1 MNILGQYLIVSL
13 GFVILAVIE
22 FAIISHLN
30 RIGEEK
36 KKYENNKVF
45 PELTANLIDVKT
57 SDQHKD
63 NSKAKIGRTKKSI
76 WKFAFTSIHT
86 YDLIAFLVHFISFL
100 AYNIIYWYQ
109 NLYWIQKRIKL
120 VS

>member
-57 SDQHKD
+57 RNQHQN
-63 NSKAKIGRTKKSI
+63 NSKVKIGGRKKSEI
-76 WKFAFTSIHT
+76 LQWS
-86 YDLIAFLVHFISFL
+86 LEIA
-100 AYNIIYWYQ
+100 Y
-109 NLYWIQKRIKL
+109 
-120 VS
+120 